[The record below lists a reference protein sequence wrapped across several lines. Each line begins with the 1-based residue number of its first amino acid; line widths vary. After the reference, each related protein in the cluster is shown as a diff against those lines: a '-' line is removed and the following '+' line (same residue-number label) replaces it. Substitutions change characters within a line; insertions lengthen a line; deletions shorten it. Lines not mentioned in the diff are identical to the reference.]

1 MTDMPRFFEQNL
13 EDWIE
18 YVIADSLGPDWQPRD
33 AARHLMLHLSDGP
46 YRISHLTSEGLNITY
61 DNPDGPNAA

>member
-18 YVIADSLGPDWQPRD
+18 NVIADSLGPDWQPRD

-46 YRISHLTSEGLNITY
+46 YRISHLTSEGLSIIY

>member
-1 MTDMPRFFEQNL
+1 MNNTPRFFEQNL
-13 EDWIE
+13 EDWIAE
-18 YVIADSLGPDWQPRD
+18 IISDSLDPDWQPRD

-46 YRISHLTSEGLNITY
+46 YRISHTTPEGVNIVY